1 MHHNKSLKSSFINPD
16 LGPNFNFL
24 RIHLH
29 IVVSQSSFVSSASVI
44 RFIQFARKNSVD
56 FLRSFF
62 LQSLCWLVTSLF
74 QFRPAN
80 KILFTK
86 NPNPQNNCLNFQRTW
101 KNRALQ
107 YQEKKTIRILQ
118 MVHSVVRKEQT
129 ENKKILRIEVTQ
141 FRCGLCFSFESMEMW

>member
-1 MHHNKSLKSSFINPD
+1 MHHNKSLKTSFINPD

-29 IVVSQSSFVSSASVI
+29 IVVSQPSFVSSASAI

-56 FLRSFF
+56 FPRSFF
-62 LQSLCWLVTSLF
+62 LQSLCWLVTSLY
-74 QFRPAN
+74 QFRPGN

-107 YQEKKTIRILQ
+107 YQQKKNNTNLTNGSFGR
-118 MVHSVVRKEQT
+118 SKGTNRKT
-129 ENKKILRIEVTQ
+129 KNTSNWSHTV
-141 FRCGLCFSFESMEMW
+141 